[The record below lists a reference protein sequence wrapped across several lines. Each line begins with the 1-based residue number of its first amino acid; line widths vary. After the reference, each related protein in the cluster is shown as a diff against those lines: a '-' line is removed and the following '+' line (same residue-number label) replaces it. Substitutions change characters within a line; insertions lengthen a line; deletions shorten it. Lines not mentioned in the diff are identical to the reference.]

1 MASIEKRERAG
12 KPVWRAHYRTPAGRQ
27 RNKTFDRKIDAERFL
42 ASIESAKNIGSFVDP
57 ALSRITLGEWAEIW
71 LAGQAHLKESS
82 RERYAGILREHI
94 VPVWGKL
101 ALANISHADVQAWV
115 TQLSARRSAATTK
128 KAHRVLSLILD
139 LAVRDGRLSR
149 NVAQKINLPRTVRA
163 EHRYLTIEQVEQLA
177 NECGYPTTFSK
188 HRSYAERDCETYRL
202 VVLFLAYTG
211 VRFGEMAALKVGRL
225 NLSKRRAVIAES
237 VTVVQGKGF
246 VWSTPKTHKRRE
258 VPIPDFLAAQL
269 SPQIEGRATHE
280 LVFPSVRSAG
290 PIRATHFRRGH
301 FDAAAKAI
309 GQPALHP
316 HELRH
321 TAASLAIASGADVK
335 VIQQML
341 GHSSAT
347 MTLDTYGHLFE
358 NRLDEVGNALDLARQ
373 GVDLPVRRKAHGEA
387 RQNPAVAQTL
397 PNEGVV
403 DLATYRS
410 KSKTAGQPA
419 VLEGAPG
426 RIRTFAPASGGRC
439 SIP

>member
-1 MASIEKRERAG
+1 M
-12 KPVWRAHYRTPAGRQ
+12 
-27 RNKTFDRKIDAERFL
+27 
-42 ASIESAKNIGSFVDP
+42 
-57 ALSRITLGEWAEIW
+57 
-71 LAGQAHLKESS
+71 
-82 RERYAGILREHI
+82 
-94 VPVWGKL
+94 GKL

-225 NLSKRRAVIAES
+225 NLSKRRALIAES

-269 SPQIEGRATHE
+269 APQIEGRATHE
-280 LVFPSVRSAG
+280 LVFPSVRSGG

-341 GHSSAT
+341 GHYAG
-347 MTLDTYGHLFE
+347 DPCQADH
-358 NRLDEVGNALDLARQ
+358 
-373 GVDLPVRRKAHGEA
+373 GVVLYRRA
-387 RQNPAVAQTL
+387 AVAGERL
-397 PNEGVV
+397 
-403 DLATYRS
+403 S
-410 KSKTAGQPA
+410 S
-419 VLEGAPG
+419 
-426 RIRTFAPASGGRC
+426 
-439 SIP
+439 